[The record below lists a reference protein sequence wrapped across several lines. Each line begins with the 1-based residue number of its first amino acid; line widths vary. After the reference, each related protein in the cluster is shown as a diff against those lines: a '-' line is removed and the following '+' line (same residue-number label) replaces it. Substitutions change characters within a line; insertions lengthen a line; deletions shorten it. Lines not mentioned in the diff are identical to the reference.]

1 MIGKLMMKIMLADD
15 EESMQVLVERIVTA
29 KGFNFCYAADG
40 LAAIEVFNQENPDLL
55 ILDVMMPEM
64 DGFQVCRLLREQG
77 ALAPIIFLSARGDI
91 VDKSVGFNA
100 GGDDYL
106 VKPFGT
112 QELLLRIDAHL
123 RRQQRIAPEME
134 KNFTVGDLAFDTKRK
149 KLSVQ
154 GRFVE
159 LTPKEYRILALL
171 ASHPGEIFT
180 REQLTEAIWGKEYVG
195 EITSIAV
202 FIRRIREKI
211 ELDPSKPTYIQTV
224 WRAGYRFGD

>member
-1 MIGKLMMKIMLADD
+1 MKIMLADD
-15 EESMQVLVERIVTA
+15 DESIQLLVKQIVTRR
-29 KGFNFCYAADG
+29 GYSFCYAADG
-40 LAAIEVFNQENPDLL
+40 QAAIEVFNQENPDLL

-77 ALAPIIFLSARGDI
+77 ALALIIFLSARGDI

-106 VKPFGT
+106 TKPFST

-123 RRQQRIAPEME
+123 RRQQRMTSELE
-134 KNFTVGDLAFDTKRK
+134 RNFTVGDLAFDFRRK
-149 KLSVQ
+149 KVSVNSKS
-154 GRFVE
+154 VE
-159 LTPKEYRILALL
+159 LTPKEYMILALL

-180 REQLTEAIWGKEYVG
+180 RKQLTEVIWGKEYVG
-195 EITSIAV
+195 ETTSIAV

-211 ELDPSKPTYIQTV
+211 EVDPSKPTYIQTV

>member
-1 MIGKLMMKIMLADD
+1 MTKIMLADD
-15 EESMQVLVERIVTA
+15 EESMQLLVKSIVT
-29 KGFNFCYAADG
+29 GRGYFFCCVGDG
-40 LAAIEVFNQENPDLL
+40 PAVFEMFARENPDLL

-106 VKPFGT
+106 VKPFST

-123 RRQQRIAPEME
+123 RRQQRIVPELE
-134 KNFTVGDLAFDTKRK
+134 KNFTIGDLSFDIKRK
-149 KLSVQ
+149 KVSIKKKP
-154 GRFVE
+154 VE
-159 LTPKEYRILALL
+159 LTPKEYMILVLL

-195 EITSIAV
+195 ETTSIAV

-211 ELDPSKPTYIQTV
+211 ETDPSKPIYVQTV

>member
-1 MIGKLMMKIMLADD
+1 MIKIMLADD
-15 EESMQVLVERIVTA
+15 EESMQLLVKSIVT
-29 KGFNFCYAADG
+29 GRGYSFCCVGDG
-40 LAAIEVFNQENPDLL
+40 SAVFEMFARENPDLL

-77 ALAPIIFLSARGDI
+77 ALVPIIFLSARGGI

-106 VKPFGT
+106 VKPFST

-123 RRQQRIAPEME
+123 RRQQRIVPELE
-134 KNFTVGDLAFDTKRK
+134 KNFTIGDLSFDIKRK
-149 KLSVQ
+149 KVSIKKKP
-154 GRFVE
+154 VE
-159 LTPKEYRILALL
+159 LTPKEYMILVLL

-195 EITSIAV
+195 ETTSIAV

-211 ELDPSKPTYIQTV
+211 ETDPSKPIYVQTV